1 MKVTFLHTFVEFWLG
16 QQICKHIFYHKI
28 DDVHWLLYGNM
39 HSWETTTNLDYWKSV
54 CFLRWLFVPPMR
66 LHIYRYF
73 WHSSP
78 KATHNKALSFIQIRS
93 INVLLFLLSS
103 IPVFFTTWRK
113 YNFLVVK
120 KLYDIYLSTTRC
132 LSVNGL
138 AKVHLTFWLTIFPW
152 NSIILSWNVI
162 LSYFKLIFNFQ
173 GNLVHWHT
181 FDLVSKILNIS
192 NWRIIQFQSISK
204 ISED

>member
-1 MKVTFLHTFVEFWLG
+1 MGIYNKLGLQKKCFFLTMV
-16 QQICKHIFYHKI
+16 IC
-28 DDVHWLLYGNM
+28 VL
-39 HSWETTTNLDYWKSV
+39 
-54 CFLRWLFVPPMR
+54 PMR

-113 YNFLVVK
+113 YNFRVVK
-120 KLYDIYLSTTRC
+120 KLYDISLSTTRC

-152 NSIILSWNVI
+152 NSIILSWI
-162 LSYFKLIFNFQ
+162 ALIFNFQ
-173 GNLVHWHT
+173 GNLVDWHT
-181 FDLVSKILNIS
+181 FGLVSKIL
-192 NWRIIQFQSISK
+192 
-204 ISED
+204 